1 MLGYVLLI
9 TSFSLCSAGDNV
21 ELYGNIKP
29 PLPPA
34 TTSLYCPSQLSFPP
48 SSHASALSKQ
58 AIIKIPLPYLQEGDQ

>member
-1 MLGYVLLI
+1 MLRNVLLI
-9 TSFSLCSAGDNV
+9 TSFSPCSAGDNV

-48 SSHASALSKQ
+48 SSHYASALSKQ
-58 AIIKIPLPYLQEGDQ
+58 AITKIPLP